1 MKKVHAEYRIVALHL
16 QTRQLTSI
24 KRVFN
29 QGVQGSVIVPVKP
42 QRELRKTD
50 ADTIRVCIIEDHT
63 IVRAGLRML
72 LENTPRMS
80 VLWETQTATGALSD
94 ASLSPP
100 DVILLDLDL
109 GVEKGLDHLPALL
122 RKFNPCRVLVLTALA
137 DTQLHLAAV
146 AAGASGVVLKEQ
158 APETLLQAIE
168 GIHSGEAWLG
178 KSLMTAVM
186 GKLSRASAEKL
197 NPEAE
202 KISRLTPREVEIVAL
217 VSEGLNGERIAKQLR
232 ISEATVRNH
241 LTSILGKLGL
251 SNKFELAVY
260 AHRHRLGG
268 TKAS

>member
-1 MKKVHAEYRIVALHL
+1 MAAIKV
-16 QTRQLTSI
+16 S
-24 KRVFN
+24 
-29 QGVQGSVIVPVKP
+29 
-42 QRELRKTD
+42 
-50 ADTIRVCIIEDHT
+50 IIEDHA

-72 LENTPRMS
+72 LESTPRMS
-80 VLWETQTATGALSD
+80 VLWETQTATAALSD
-94 ASLSPP
+94 TTLPRP
-100 DVILLDLDL
+100 DIILLDLDL
-109 GVEKGLDHLPALL
+109 GVEKGLDFLPNLL
-122 RKFNPCRVLVLTALA
+122 RRFGPARVLVLTALA

-146 AAGASGVVLKEQ
+146 GAGASGVVVKEQ

-186 GKLSRASAEKL
+186 GKLARAASEKMD
-197 NPEAE
+197 PEAE

-260 AHRHRLGG
+260 AHRHRLGM
-268 TKAS
+268 KVS

>member
-1 MKKVHAEYRIVALHL
+1 MTK
-16 QTRQLTSI
+16 TGTP
-24 KRVFN
+24 
-29 QGVQGSVIVPVKP
+29 GVVSKP
-42 QRELRKTD
+42 QRDSRTGEVGSIK
-50 ADTIRVCIIEDHT
+50 VCIIDDHA

-72 LENTPRMS
+72 IENSPRMA
-80 VLWETQTATGALSD
+80 VLWETQTASEALSNPNLGQ
-94 ASLSPP
+94 A

-109 GVEKGLDHLPALL
+109 GTERGLDLLPGLIE
-122 RKFNPCRVLVLTALA
+122 RFRPGRILVLTALA
-137 DTQLHLAAV
+137 DTQQHLAAV

-168 GIHSGEAWLG
+168 SVYSGEAWLG

-186 GKLSRASAEKL
+186 GKLSRAAAEKD
-197 NPEAE
+197 PEAE
-202 KISRLTPREVEIVAL
+202 KIARLTPREVEIVAL
-217 VSEGLNGERIAKQLR
+217 VSEGFNGERIAKQLK

-268 TKAS
+268 KPT